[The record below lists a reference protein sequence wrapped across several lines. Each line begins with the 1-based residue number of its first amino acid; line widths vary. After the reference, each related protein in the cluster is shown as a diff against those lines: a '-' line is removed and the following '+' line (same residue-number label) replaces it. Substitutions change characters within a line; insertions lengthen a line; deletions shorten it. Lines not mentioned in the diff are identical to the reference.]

1 MKMDF
6 VKLQRKSGSA
16 ALLAVACAGLVA
28 CVGQQTT
35 STVKDIPV
43 KIVFDENKC
52 PVRVDPNTG
61 VNISKA
67 ADQRILWQS
76 VNEAGNPIP
85 EDYWIFFD
93 PFKNGHLKSNG
104 QGFKKSPKISSDAP
118 TGVEYKY
125 TIEGQDCK
133 TAPLDPRF
141 FLT

>member
-6 VKLQRKSGSA
+6 NTLQSRCCA
-16 ALLAVACAGLVA
+16 TALLALACIGLTGCAQQKSAASVAN
-28 CVGQQTT
+28 
-35 STVKDIPV
+35 IPV
-43 KIVFDENKC
+43 NIVFDSENC
-52 PVRVDPNTG
+52 PVEVRPSSG

-76 VNEAGNPIP
+76 INSAGEPIKA
-85 EDYWIFFD
+85 DYWIFFD

-104 QGFKKSPKISSDAP
+104 KGFRKSPKISSDAP

-133 TAPLDPRF
+133 AKPFDPRF